1 MPCARPGQ
9 ATDGEVLPQGVDRAP
24 APVYPRA
31 MTAPSRDIADL
42 LAIMAAL
49 RHPETGCAWDV
60 AQDFATIAP
69 YTVEEAHEVA
79 EAVTSGDR
87 EDLREELGDLL
98 LQVVFHARMAEEEG
112 SFDFGGVVEA
122 VTRKMIRR
130 HPHVFGERRDW
141 TPDEVK
147 ASWSRI
153 KAEEKAERAQRRG
166 EAALESI
173 LDGVSAALPAAQR
186 AVKLQDKAARVGFD
200 WPEIGH
206 VLDKA
211 EEELGELKAAVA
223 EGDEGH
229 VAEELGDLLFVLA
242 NVARWR
248 GLDPDQVLRNANAKF
263 EKRFKV
269 VEAML
274 RARGKTPADSD
285 LEEMDALW
293 REAKKL

>member
-1 MPCARPGQ
+1 MPCGRPGLPNRLARQ
-9 ATDGEVLPQGVDRAP
+9 AVDSALPA
-24 APVYPRA
+24 VYRPG
-31 MTAPSRDIADL
+31 MTSPSRDIADL

-79 EAVTSGDR
+79 EAVASGDR

-122 VTRKMIRR
+122 VTTKMIRR

-141 TPDEVK
+141 SPDEVK
-147 ASWSRI
+147 ANWSKI
-153 KAEEKAERAQRRG
+153 KTQEKAERAQRRG
-166 EAALESI
+166 ETDQPQSV

-186 AVKLQDKAARVGFD
+186 AVKLQDKAAKVGFD
-200 WPEIGH
+200 WPAIGE

-211 EEELGELKAAVA
+211 DEELGELKAAVA
-223 EGDEGH
+223 EGDHDH

-242 NVARWR
+242 NVARWK
-248 GLDPDQVLRNANAKF
+248 GLDPDQVLRAANAKF
-263 EKRFKV
+263 EKRFKA
-269 VEAML
+269 VEDML
-274 RARGKTPADSD
+274 RARGKSPAQSD
-285 LEEMDALW
+285 LAEMDALW
-293 REAKKL
+293 REAKRL